1 MRVLEIILEASG
13 GMYDRMQER
22 RTGKAIVFK
31 KGDETLDLMDV
42 QIFPQDPNV
51 LSYKQLA
58 TPEEPNDTQAP
69 KQAKPQQQV
78 QPAKQVAAPVA
89 PPADRQPAPLQPP
102 VQQPPEQGLELN
114 PQEEQL
120 VENAVHAPHT
130 ETMLAD
136 ILHWIRS
143 QGAIIDY
150 ATPPKPTDAAA
161 IVVILGNPDP
171 AVNRKV
177 ACVHWTKTKKNEV
190 PPIFWKTIRFE
201 EATGWIQ
208 GNAGKSAT
216 AKAAHLKMDPSDL
229 LQHGQRYNVA
239 DVPDVVELGPLA
251 TREDLDPALKAGIPE
266 LLRDILSNPS
276 PVPVLGLEKYMRE
289 IEVVLGETAAPL
301 ALVTGNRVSGS
312 WDQVNQQLLEPLGL
326 QWSDFTEV
334 SYGQKGG
341 ELEDSELFAGDTKL
355 MVSSKD
361 SNGGAAASLKGFI
374 ETLDKNPDQFEKNK
388 KFFLAYADLLDIL
401 RIIYD
406 ESSYDGIL
414 YVAREL
420 EFINEAEEDYIR
432 SIYKKKK
439 GSIADAKVF
448 PNLPTVLKAKGIMGS
463 IVVNSKGQQV
473 QSKQGVDMN
482 NPKYQFGYHL
492 FGNLAVMIQKYFAE
506 PSRQTRVTNLFKAVL
521 NKADMVQV
529 YTHTKNG
536 ADGAYFSNFKVTWP
550 PTFTGKIVILA
561 DHYTAMAPAGKKI
574 SFKFIPTK

>member
-1 MRVLEIILEASG
+1 MRILDIILEASG

-22 RTGKAIVFK
+22 RSGKPIVFK
-31 KGDETLDLMDV
+31 KGDETLDLLDV
-42 QIFPQDPNV
+42 QIFPQDPAV
-51 LSYKQLA
+51 LSYKDMSA
-58 TPEEPNDTQAP
+58 TPVPDAPITPTNTTKLPSPTPDSTTQVA
-69 KQAKPQQQV
+69 QQQ
-78 QPAKQVAAPVA
+78 PALQVAQQ
-89 PPADRQPAPLQPP
+89 QPAPQD
-102 VQQPPEQGLELN
+102 LELN
-114 PQEEQL
+114 PEEEQL
-120 VENAVHAPHT
+120 VENTLNPAAHT
-130 ETMLAD
+130 EFMLAD
-136 ILHWIRS
+136 ILNWIRS
-143 QGAIIDY
+143 QGAMIDY
-150 ATPPKPTDAAA
+150 AVPPKPTDGAA
-161 IVVILGNPDP
+161 IVVILGDIEGKN
-171 AVNRKV
+171 KI
-177 ACVHWTKTKKNEV
+177 ACVHWVKTKKNEI

-229 LQHGQRYNVA
+229 LQHGKRYNVA
-239 DVPDVVELGPLA
+239 DVPDMVELGPLA
-251 TREDLDPALKAGIPE
+251 ERSDLDQALKDGIPN
-266 LLRDILSNPS
+266 LLRDVLNNPS
-276 PVPVLGLEKYMRE
+276 PVPVPGLEKYMRE

-312 WDQVNQQLLEPLGL
+312 WDQVNEQLLEPLGL
-326 QWSDFTEV
+326 QWSDFTQV

-374 ETLDKNPDQFEKNK
+374 ETLDKNPDQFGSGT
-388 KFFLAYADLLDIL
+388 KFYLANADILDIL

-406 ESSYDGIL
+406 ESSFDGIL

-420 EFINEAEEDYIR
+420 EFIDESEEDYIR
-432 SIYKKKK
+432 NIYRKKQ
-439 GSIADAKVF
+439 GSMDDAQMF
-448 PNLPTVLKAKGIMGS
+448 PNLPTVLKAKGLVGAEIT
-463 IVVNSKGQQV
+463 NSKGQKV
-473 QSKQGVDMN
+473 KSKQGVDMS

-506 PSRQTRVTNLFKAVL
+506 PSRQTKVTNIFKAVL

-529 YTHTKNG
+529 YTHTKN
-536 ADGAYFSNFKVTWP
+536 DKNGAYFSNFKVTWP

>member
-22 RTGKAIVFK
+22 RSGKAIVFK
-31 KGDETLDLMDV
+31 KGDETLDLLDV
-42 QIFPQDPNV
+42 QIFPHDPNV
-51 LSYKQLA
+51 LSYKQLVN
-58 TPEEPNDTQAP
+58 PEEPTDQKQAQP
-69 KQAKPQQQV
+69 KQT
-78 QPAKQVAAPVA
+78 AKQSKAPVA
-89 PPADRQPAPLQPP
+89 QPP
-102 VQQPPEQGLELN
+102 VASPAPVANNQPVAQQTPGQELELN
-114 PQEEQL
+114 PEEEQL
-120 VENAVHAPHT
+120 VENAIHAPHT

-136 ILHWIRS
+136 ILNWIRL
-143 QGAIIDY
+143 QGASIDY
-150 ATPPKPTDAAA
+150 AIPPKPTDGAA

-177 ACVHWTKTKKNEV
+177 ACVHWAKTKKNEI

-251 TREDLDPALKAGIPE
+251 TREDLEPALKTGIPE
-266 LLRDILSNPS
+266 LLRDVLSNPS
-276 PVPVLGLEKYMRE
+276 PVPVPGLEKYMRE

-312 WDQVNQQLLEPLGL
+312 WDQVNQQLLTPLGL

-374 ETLDKNPDQFEKNK
+374 ETLDKNPDQFGSGT
-388 KFFLAYADLLDIL
+388 KFYLDYADLLDIL

-439 GSIADAKVF
+439 GSIDDAKVF

-463 IVVNSKGQQV
+463 IVVNSKGQKV

-536 ADGAYFSNFKVTWP
+536 TDGAYFSNFKVTWP

>member
-1 MRVLEIILEASG
+1 MRILDIILEASG

-22 RTGKAIVFK
+22 RSGKPIVFK
-31 KGDETLDLMDV
+31 KDDETLDLLDV
-42 QIFPQDPNV
+42 QIFPQDPSV
-51 LSYKQLA
+51 LSYKDMPAEPVPSEPIAPASNVPVPIPVPIPA
-58 TPEEPNDTQAP
+58 T
-69 KQAKPQQQV
+69 
-78 QPAKQVAAPVA
+78 QVAQEPATQVA
-89 PPADRQPAPLQPP
+89 
-102 VQQPPEQGLELN
+102 QQSTTQDLELN
-114 PQEEQL
+114 PEEEQL
-120 VENAVHAPHT
+120 VENTVNPAPHT
-130 ETMLAD
+130 EFMLAD
-136 ILHWIRS
+136 ILKWIRS
-143 QGAIIDY
+143 QGAMIDY
-150 ATPPKPTDAAA
+150 AHPPKPTDGAA
-161 IVVILGNPDP
+161 IVVMLGD
-171 AVNRKV
+171 AEGKKKI
-177 ACVHWTKTKKNEV
+177 ACVHWVKTKKNEI

-216 AKAAHLKMDPSDL
+216 AKAAHLKMDPADL
-229 LQHGQRYNVA
+229 LQHGKRYNVFE
-239 DVPDVVELGPLA
+239 VPDMVELGPLA
-251 TREDLDPALKAGIPE
+251 AREDLDPALKAGIPN
-266 LLRDILSNPS
+266 LLRDVLDNSS
-276 PVPVLGLEKYMRE
+276 PAPVLGLEKYMRE

-312 WDQVNQQLLEPLGL
+312 WDQVNEQLLEPLGL
-326 QWSDFTEV
+326 QWSDFTQV

-374 ETLDKNPDQFEKNK
+374 ETLDKNPDQFGTGT
-388 KFFLAYADLLDIL
+388 KFYLDNADILDIL

-406 ESSYDGIL
+406 ESSFDGIL

-420 EFINEAEEDYIR
+420 EFIDESEEEYIR
-432 SIYKKKK
+432 SIYRKKQ
-439 GSIADAKVF
+439 GNIDDAKIF
-448 PNLPTVLKAKGIMGS
+448 PNLPTVLKAKGLIGAE
-463 IVVNSKGQQV
+463 VTNSKGQRV
-473 QSKQGVDMN
+473 KSKQGVDMS

-506 PSRQTRVTNLFKAVL
+506 PGRQTKVTNIFKAVL

-529 YTHTKNG
+529 YTHTKN
-536 ADGAYFSNFKVTWP
+536 DKNGAYFSNFKVTWP